1 MDIIG
6 LLFKS
11 KIRKKILARFF
22 ADESRK
28 FYINEMARIVNTSQ
42 GTCRR
47 ELNNL
52 TDAGLLAS
60 SRTGNLLY
68 YEINKDSPF
77 HDEFRSI
84 IQKTIGIEAVIKGK
98 LQGLKGVTYAFLFGS
113 YVKKEFKPESDIDIV
128 IIGTV
133 NEDHLVKIFRD
144 VERST
149 GREINY
155 HTYSLIEFKN
165 QLKTNSF
172 IKNITRNYIIVAGDY
187 GDFRALLE
195 KT

>member
-47 ELNNL
+47 ELNKL
-52 TDAGLLAS
+52 SDAGFLVS
-60 SRTGNLLY
+60 SRTGNLKY

-77 HDEFRSI
+77 HDEFRAI
-84 IQKTIGIEAVIKGK
+84 IQKTIGIEAVIKEK

-113 YVKKEFKPESDIDIV
+113 YVNNEFKPESDIDIV

-133 NEDHLVKIFRD
+133 NEDRLVKIFRD

-155 HTYSLIEFKN
+155 HMYSLIEFKD

-172 IKNITRNYIIVAGDY
+172 IKNIIRNYIIVAGDY
-187 GDFRALLE
+187 GDFSALLE